1 MATLIALI
9 QETQYGEENIYY
21 TIARAKHFEQMAS
34 EFGAT
39 VKGLYWTMGSC
50 DGVLIL
56 DVRDAK
62 SGAALIYRL
71 TSGGAVKAEV
81 MTAFDAEEMATILAQ
96 SQKLS

>member
-1 MATLIALI
+1 
-9 QETQYGEENIYY
+9 
-21 TIARAKHFEQMAS
+21 
-34 EFGAT
+34 
-39 VKGLYWTMGSC
+39 MGSC

-62 SGAALIYRL
+62 TGAALMYRL